1 MSKFFVHAY
10 PHRSLIVLVQLRI
23 QFANFFFFEIKR
35 YQPIHKN
42 RIGVIL
48 TTLYW
53 NNVDERLIQVNE
65 SISQLNIQSVT
76 EAIS

>member
-1 MSKFFVHAY
+1 MPKFFVHAY
-10 PHRSLIVLVQLRI
+10 PHRSLIVLVQLWI